1 MTKLGVIIGRF
12 QVPELHN
19 GHKSLIDHAYVNSDK
34 VVIFVGAAP
43 FILTKRNPLPPEAAA
58 QVVREYIKKSHK
70 KNMAVLALPDIKGSD
85 EEWSARLDVML
96 SSLGYNCEVTLYTDR
111 DGFNPHYKGKYP
123 VVVTDMQLKSRGTD
137 VRANLE
143 PQYDNKDWREGLIWG
158 IENQYPIARVAV
170 DVLMFH
176 NEPNNHDNILVVK
189 KAGEDKWR
197 FPGGMVDPTDT
208 SLEHTVRREVMEEC
222 PVSWMGDPEYI
233 FSTAV
238 GDWRGQVLTSVF
250 EVSWDGLNKL
260 SPRDAEIADI
270 EMFRTFAIVD
280 KLVPEHKPIWEKY
293 IERFEYHSRN

>member
-1 MTKLGVIIGRF
+1 
-12 QVPELHN
+12 
-19 GHKSLIDHAYVNSDK
+19 
-34 VVIFVGAAP
+34 
-43 FILTKRNPLPPEAAA
+43 
-58 QVVREYIKKSHK
+58 
-70 KNMAVLALPDIKGSD
+70 
-85 EEWSARLDVML
+85 
-96 SSLGYNCEVTLYTDR
+96 
-111 DGFNPHYKGKYP
+111 
-123 VVVTDMQLKSRGTD
+123 
-137 VRANLE
+137 
-143 PQYDNKDWREGLIWG
+143 
-158 IENQYPIARVAV
+158 V